1 MSSYLGQWYELG
13 IMDYGSKL
21 KRKTKSAVIPVG
33 DGRAF
38 NGFGRYGYDAGWRYQ
53 KVDVS
58 VKPRIF
64 TIFRRAKD
72 GSRAKKMGS
81 RLGTVLSC
89 HKVSEHF
96 HYEKIEF
103 LNLRQTPMTVTI
115 EQEDEFIL
123 NSQGELT
130 PTMRATRNELE
141 KKYEIAIDF
150 SE

>member
-1 MSSYLGQWYELG
+1 MSSYLGQWYELS
-13 IMDYGSKL
+13 IIDYSSKS
-21 KRKTKSAVIPVG
+21 KSKIKAEVIPVG
-33 DGRAF
+33 DGKPYT
-38 NGFGRYGYDAGWRYQ
+38 GFGRYGYDAGWRYR

-58 VKPRIF
+58 AKPKIF

-72 GSRAKKMGS
+72 GNRAKKMGS

-103 LNLRQTPMTVTI
+103 LNLRQAPMTVTI
-115 EQEDEFIL
+115 EQEDEFVL
-123 NSQGELT
+123 NAQGELT

-141 KKYEIAIDF
+141 KKYEISIDF
-150 SE
+150 SK

>member
-13 IMDYGSKL
+13 IIDYSSKQ
-21 KRKTKSAVIPVG
+21 KGRTKTEVIPTG
-33 DGRAF
+33 DGQMF
-38 NGFGRYGYDAGWRYQ
+38 TGFGRYGRGAGWLYQ

-58 VKPRIF
+58 AKPKIF

-72 GSRAKKMGS
+72 GNRAKKMGS
-81 RLGTVLSC
+81 RIGTVLSC
-89 HKVSEHF
+89 HKVSEHY

-103 LNLRQTPMTVTI
+103 LNLKQTPMTVTI
-115 EQEDEFIL
+115 EQEDEFVL

-141 KKYEIAIDF
+141 KKYEIAIDL
-150 SE
+150 S